1 VIPLNDD
8 RRRILDLLANT
19 GPLGVTEAALIA
31 NEIAA
36 KMMAEFLRVGWVTVA
51 AQRVQAD
58 GKVIDMR
65 RYSITE
71 AGRRAIDR
79 PL

>member
-1 VIPLNDD
+1 V
-8 RRRILDLLANT
+8 
-19 GPLGVTEAALIA
+19 ALIA

-36 KMMAEFLRVGWVTVA
+36 KMVAEFLRVGWVTVA

-58 GKVIDMR
+58 GKVIDVR

-71 AGRRAIDR
+71 AGRRAIDG

>member
-1 VIPLNDD
+1 MTRKNPL
-8 RRRILDLLANT
+8 T
-19 GPLGVTEAALIA
+19 
-31 NEIAA
+31 EIAA
-36 KMMAEFLRVGWVTVA
+36 KTVAEFLRVGWVTVA

-58 GKVIDMR
+58 GKVIDVR

-71 AGRRAIDR
+71 AGRRAIDV